1 MREKRYTGIVVE
13 EMVEKEVE
21 GVVFSALET
30 VDEREDLIESIDF
43 QSVSSYLAFPLHL
56 LPYHHRPTIHL
67 SLFSLSLSL
76 SLISFFDS

>member
-1 MREKRYTGIVVE
+1 
-13 EMVEKEVE
+13 MVEKEVE
-21 GVVFSALET
+21 GVVFRALET

-67 SLFSLSLSL
+67 SLFLPLPFSD
-76 SLISFFDS
+76 FFL

>member
-1 MREKRYTGIVVE
+1 MREREKKRYTGIVVE

-21 GVVFSALET
+21 GVVFGALET

-67 SLFSLSLSL
+67 SLFLPLPFSD
-76 SLISFFDS
+76 FFL